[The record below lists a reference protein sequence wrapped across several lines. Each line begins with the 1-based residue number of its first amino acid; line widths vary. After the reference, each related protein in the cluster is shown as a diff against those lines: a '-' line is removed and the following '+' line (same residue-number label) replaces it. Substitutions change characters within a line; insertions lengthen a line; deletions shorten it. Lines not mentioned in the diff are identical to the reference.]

1 MKRFVSLLIADCRF
15 QFRYGFYALYAFF
28 GIFYVVLLR
37 LLPGFMRDSARA
49 LLAFSDPAA
58 LGLFFMGAILLFEQG
73 ERVHPSLAVS
83 PVRVY
88 EYALSKALSLSLISL
103 VAGLGIILASG
114 GMISLWTIAGMTL
127 ASMLFSF
134 VGLLIGSRARSLNGY
149 ILFTVPAELLL
160 FIPAGLWFF
169 DVLGDWALVHPGA
182 AVLNLISASPRFP
195 TASFLSLGLWLALAL
210 VFALPAAGRMLRGE
224 STGTDDGA
232 SASPEPIPVAIKPEG
247 LE

>member
-1 MKRFVSLLIADCRF
+1 MKRFISLLIADCRF

-37 LLPGFMRDSARA
+37 LLPGFMRESARA

-83 PVRVY
+83 PVRVH

-114 GMISLWTIAGMTL
+114 GHPGPWTIVGMAL

-134 VGLLIGSRARSLNGY
+134 VGLLVGSRAGSLNGY
-149 ILFTVPAELLL
+149 VLLTVPAELLL
-160 FIPAGLWFF
+160 FVPAGLWFF
-169 DVLGDWALVHPGA
+169 DVLGDWALVHPGVA
-182 AVLNLISASPRFP
+182 ALNLLSASPRYP
-195 TASFLSLGLWLALAL
+195 AASFLSLAIWLAIL
-210 VFALPAAGRMLRGE
+210 VVWALPATGRMLRGE
-224 STGTDDGA
+224 SAAVVEGA
-232 SASPEPIPVAIKPEG
+232 ASKPEEEV
-247 LE
+247 L

>member
-1 MKRFVSLLIADCRF
+1 MKRFISLLIADCRF

-28 GIFYVVLLR
+28 SIFYVVLLR
-37 LLPGFMRDSARA
+37 LLPGFTRDSARA

-58 LGLFFMGAILLFEQG
+58 LGLFFMGAILLFERG

-83 PVRVY
+83 PVRVF
-88 EYALSKALSLSLISL
+88 EYALSKALSLSIISL
-103 VAGLGIILASG
+103 AAGIGIILASG
-114 GMISLWTIAGMTL
+114 GRVGPWTVAGMAL
-127 ASMLFSF
+127 ASMLFSS
-134 VGLLIGSRARSLNGY
+134 VGLLIGSRAQSLNGY
-149 ILFTVPAELLL
+149 ILLTVPAELLL
-160 FIPAGLWFF
+160 FVPAGLWFF
-169 DVLGDWALVHPGA
+169 EVFGDWALVHPGA
-182 AVLNLISASPRFP
+182 AALNLVSASPRYP

-224 STGTDDGA
+224 SPGADEDA